1 MRDVLEASGVY
12 RGHLPEVAGQEILR
26 ARDTQAGTGHEMKST
41 PSCNAMRAKGE
52 TTVGCGQHP
61 ALSTRRTAPSRD
73 KGAELLPSPPPS
85 PSEALPKTAP
95 WGAPP
100 EGGSLRGTAVAASP
114 PPPPCSTLEGPHLPG
129 GPHPAGSPISIS
141 PPSSPLTPSSRPVA
155 SVRRVQP
162 GARLAAEAG
171 PVPWLLPASINN
183 QQPGRL
189 RAGGADPVPGLV
201 PGELPARKAP
211 GPVPPQGCS
220 WRRGRWASFPPQ
232 DLWRGAG
239 DAERLSGCAGKEKRG
254 RWSSKSIPIAVLGQR
269 DVCRVAF
276 DVSLV
281 LWPRDFSPDTGVS
294 RCSVP
299 S

>member
-1 MRDVLEASGVY
+1 MKPLWAVASTQRSAPAARPPPGMRV
-12 RGHLPEVAGQEILR
+12 
-26 ARDTQAGTGHEMKST
+26 
-41 PSCNAMRAKGE
+41 PSCFPH
-52 TTVGCGQHP
+52 HP
-61 ALSTRRTAPSRD
+61 QALRR
-73 KGAELLPSPPPS
+73 LSPKQPR
-85 PSEALPKTAP
+85 
-95 WGAPP
+95 
-100 EGGSLRGTAVAASP
+100 GGLRRRVAASGGLRLQLP

-239 DAERLSGCAGKEKRG
+239 DAGRLSGCAGKEKRE